1 MTASAK
7 QGWNRW
13 ITTTWKV
20 LLSMAVLVAS
30 GHAHVPG
37 GPSESKLVL
46 TSSDARL
53 VEGFNWA
60 KQQALAYTFEGDPVG
75 PWYEA
80 ALPNREAFCMRDTSH
95 QANGAHALGLSRH
108 NANMLRRFTEN
119 ISDAKDW
126 CSYWEINRHN
136 RPAPADY
143 QSDADFW
150 YNLPANFDILDCCY
164 RMYLWTGDSAYL
176 NDPVF
181 LAFYD
186 RTVEDHVRRWDLGL
200 DRIMTRTRAMNQKK
214 QGDSRRQ
221 FQGARGIPGYDEGDP
236 GYRVGID
243 LLGAQYA
250 AYSAYAHIQ
259 DLRGD
264 HAKARV
270 FQKKAEDVRSLVN
283 TTWWHASGQG
293 FYSHINA
300 KGKLQGRAGLD
311 VLYRGIPDEG
321 LRVQGALDEL
331 LAAIRKE
338 PSFKLVELQSHQAEV
353 LYRYGKPD
361 AAYSQMMDLTREHRD
376 RREYPEVSFS
386 VVGATMTG
394 LMGLDVI
401 PTMSLQDHR
410 ATDKIDMAVRTLSGL
425 GSVAWAE
432 LRHLAIRANELGVRH
447 EGTQKSVLTNESGP
461 ALIWEAAFEGS
472 HETLW
477 VNGRPLKARLEHLP
491 AGRVASSVRVTVGAG
506 DSATVTLTQ

>member
-1 MTASAK
+1 MATPL
-7 QGWNRW
+7 
-13 ITTTWKV
+13 KV
-20 LLSMAVLVAS
+20 LTMTVLVAS
-30 GHAHVPG
+30 GFAQAPG
-37 GPSESKLVL
+37 GRSESKLVL

-60 KQQALAYTFEGDPVG
+60 KQQALAYVFEGDPVG

-95 QANGAHALGLSRH
+95 QANGAHALGLTRH
-108 NANMLRRFTEN
+108 NANMLRRFAEN
-119 ISDAKDW
+119 ISASKDW
-126 CSYWEINRHN
+126 CSYWEIDRHN

-181 LAFYD
+181 LNFYD
-186 RTVEDHVRRWDLGL
+186 RTVDDYVRRWDLSL
-200 DRIMTRTRAMNQKK
+200 DRIMKRTRAMNQQK
-214 QGDSRRQ
+214 QGDSKRR
-221 FQGARGIPGYDEGDP
+221 FQGARGIPGYDEGDE

-264 HAKARV
+264 HARARV
-270 FQKKAEDVRSLVN
+270 FQKKAEEVRAMVN
-283 TTWWHASGQG
+283 TTWWNPKGQG

-311 VLYRGIPDEG
+311 VLYRGIPEVG
-321 LRVQGALDEL
+321 PRVQGGLDEL

-338 PSFKLVELQSHQAEV
+338 PSLQLVELQSHQAEV

-361 AAYSQMMDLTREHRD
+361 AAYTQMMDLTRENRN

-394 LMGLDVI
+394 LMGIEVV
-401 PTMSLQDHR
+401 PAMSLTDHQ
-410 ATDKIDMAVRTLSGL
+410 ATDKVDMAVRTLSGL
-425 GSVAWAE
+425 GQVAWAE
-432 LRHLAIRANELGVRH
+432 LRHLTIRANELGVRH
-447 EGTQKSVLTNESGP
+447 EGGSKSTLINQSGP
-461 ALIWEAAFEGS
+461 TLTWEAAFEGS
-472 HETLW
+472 HATLW
-477 VNGRPLKARLEHLP
+477 LNGQPKKAHLQHLP
-491 AGRVASSVRVTVGAG
+491 TGRVTSSIRVSVGAG
-506 DSATVTLTQ
+506 ESAIVATNP